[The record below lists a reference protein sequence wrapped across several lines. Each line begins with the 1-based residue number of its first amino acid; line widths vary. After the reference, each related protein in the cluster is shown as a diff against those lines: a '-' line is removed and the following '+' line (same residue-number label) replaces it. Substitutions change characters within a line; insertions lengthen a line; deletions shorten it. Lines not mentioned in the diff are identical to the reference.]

1 MAKPFEVGL
10 ALSGTI
16 SAGAYTAGVIDFLIQ
31 ALDEWHRH
39 KEAQEKKGI
48 AASEDTECLRHDVE
62 LKVLTG
68 ASGGGMTAALA
79 ALALHEKHQPITSL
93 PGNLPDADTI
103 RANRLY
109 DTWVKQVDAIHLLD
123 TRDFEEDDDNS
134 LVHSLLDSTV
144 LDEIS
149 EQIHQKRPLKQRAY
163 VADPFDLYLTHTNL
177 RGVPY
182 DVKFKGNKDQFG
194 LRLSMHTDNTHF
206 TVGETAPA
214 RRNGS
219 RHLDLERSEEAN
231 WEQARRA
238 ALGTGAWPIGL
249 RSRLLTRH
257 QDDYLRKWPIPRDS
271 NASDV
276 CVRPR
281 KIKPSWPN
289 GPSNPEAYEYL
300 VADGGVMNND
310 PVELARR
317 CLSGSAGI
325 RNERAPEKVRRA
337 VIMVDPLSGSDPMT
351 DEEAREFV
359 GYDIVD
365 VFLRLF
371 SSLLNQARF
380 KPEELMLAFDKT
392 GYSRFL
398 VAPRREIRRDDQPG
412 DDQDTRLRAKHP
424 LATASLRGFGGFLSE
439 RFRYHDFQLGRR
451 NCQKFLRDWFALPL
465 KAAKHNLVFED
476 VRPVL
481 DDHAYIRKEDEKT
494 VVPLIPLYGSAKDE
508 EFPLIPVTEEGVTS
522 HTVDR
527 YFSLTR
533 DERSQIE
540 KHFKKRLKELGPR
553 LINRRTP
560 KGLRRV
566 AKIALWFY
574 RDHIAEKAMEKMD
587 IQLAS
592 WKKGARHVM

>member
-1 MAKPFEVGL
+1 MAQPFKIGL

-39 KEAQEKKGI
+39 KEAQEKQGV

-79 ALALHEKHQPITSL
+79 ALALHERHQPITSL
-93 PGNLPDADTI
+93 PGSLPDADTI
-103 RANRLY
+103 KANRLY
-109 DTWVKQVDAIHLLD
+109 DTWVKQIDAIHLLGI
-123 TRDFEEDDDNS
+123 RDFEEDDDNS
-134 LVHSLLDSTV
+134 LVRSLLDSTV

-149 EQIHQKRPLKQRAY
+149 EQIHQERPLKQRAY
-163 VADPFDLYLTHTNL
+163 VADPFNLYLTHTNL

-182 DVKFKGNKDQFG
+182 DVKFKGNEDQFG
-194 LRLSMHTDNTHF
+194 LRLSMHADNVHF

-257 QDDYLRKWPIPRDS
+257 QDDYLRKWPIPQDPDVS
-271 NASDV
+271 NV
-276 CVRPR
+276 CVSPEM
-281 KIKPSWPN
+281 IKPSWPN
-289 GPSNPEAYEYL
+289 GSSNPEAYEYL

-310 PVELARR
+310 PIELARR
-317 CLSGSAGI
+317 SLSGSSGS
-325 RNERAPEKVRRA
+325 RNERAPERVRRA
-337 VIMVDPLSGSDPMT
+337 VIMVDPLSGGDPMT
-351 DEEAREFV
+351 DEEAGEFG
-359 GYDIVD
+359 GYDVVD

-371 SSLLNQARF
+371 SSLLNQAQF
-380 KPEELMLAFDKT
+380 KPEELMLAFDET

-398 VAPRREIRRDDQPG
+398 VAPSREISRDDQPG

-424 LATASLRGFGGFLSE
+424 LATASLRSFGGFLSE

-465 KAAKHNLVFED
+465 EAAKQNPVFED

-481 DDHAYIRKEDEKT
+481 DDHAHRRGEDEEK
-494 VVPLIPLYGSAKDE
+494 VVPLIPLYRSAKVE
-508 EFPLIPVTEEGVTS
+508 QFPLIPVTEEGVTS
-522 HTVDR
+522 RTIDR

-533 DERSQIE
+533 DERSRIE
-540 KHFKKRLKELGPR
+540 KHFKKRLKKLGPR

-560 KGLRRV
+560 KGLRWI
-566 AKIALWFY
+566 AKTSLWFY
-574 RDHIAEKAMEKMD
+574 RNNVAEKAMEKMD
-587 IQLAS
+587 SQLAF
-592 WKKGARHVM
+592 WKEGAKHVM